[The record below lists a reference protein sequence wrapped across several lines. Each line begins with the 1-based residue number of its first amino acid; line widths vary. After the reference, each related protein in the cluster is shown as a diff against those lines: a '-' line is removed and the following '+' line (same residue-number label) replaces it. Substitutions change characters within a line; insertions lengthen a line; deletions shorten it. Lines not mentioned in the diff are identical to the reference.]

1 MAIINLKGMGRIS
14 GRVGNIVFRTR
25 YGKTYIS
32 ARPCSYNSPK
42 TTEATGR
49 RLRFKTTGKLASC
62 INRDEMLKR
71 IWTQKGLN
79 MTGYNAIF
87 KNLHDYV
94 SNDEVGEINIFPD
107 YGFDIKPRIDNN
119 KERLRVSINVSDQM
133 ETGGIK
139 GTDKYIKM
147 VTIFYCVDYF
157 ESNDAFFLNVTD
169 TQEIQENKEMV
180 FEISYNID
188 ETKLNKIDYQNMERC
203 EKRNIFTAFALL
215 DEKYEFVKNT
225 LTYNLNGYKSK

>member
-1 MAIINLKGMGRIS
+1 MATINLKGMGRIS

-42 TTEATGR
+42 TKEATGR

-87 KNLHDYV
+87 KNLYDYV
-94 SNDEVGEINIFPD
+94 SNDGVGEINIFPD
-107 YGFDIKPRIDNN
+107 YGFDIVPRIDNN
-119 KERLRVSINVSDQM
+119 KEMLRVRINISDNM

-139 GTDKYIKM
+139 SADKYIKM
-147 VTIFYCVDYF
+147 VTIFDCVDYF
-157 ESNDAFFLNVTD
+157 EDSEVFFLNVSD
-169 TQEIQENKEMV
+169 AREIPESKEMV

-188 ETKLNKIDYQNMERC
+188 ETKLNKIDCQNMERC

-215 DEKYEFVKNT
+215 DEKYEFIKNT
-225 LTYNLNGYKSK
+225 LTYNLNGYKNK